1 MVSEVKKDVEMK
13 EKEDERIK
21 ETEYRGRGKRSRCL
35 GSNCFS
41 YCLLRDSGDE
51 DQDTRSEKERRW
63 GRDSDRHSS
72 SPPPTKRFRGRDS
85 YPPNNRSDN
94 ANGGDFYRDHGP
106 RVGFQQQQQQQH
118 QYHHRDFR
126 NEYRG
131 PPPGMQMWYVQLIF
145 FTLIIKDSPQYN
157 SSSTS
162 FSSSGMWYA
171 VIQTVYGTT

>member
-21 ETEYRGRGKRSRCL
+21 ETEYHGRGKRSRCL

-72 SPPPTKRFRGRDS
+72 SPPPAKRFRGRDS
-85 YPPNNRSDN
+85 YPPNNRADN

-106 RVGFQQQQQQQH
+106 RVGFQQQQQQH

-131 PPPGMQMWYVQLIF
+131 PPPGMPMWYVQLIF

-171 VIQTVYGTT
+171 IIQTVYGTT